1 MKIARKV
8 ERQAG
13 SKVGRWKTGFGSGR
27 WEGRKTE
34 VGETGGGGLRRPF
47 I

>member
-1 MKIARKV
+1 MVKKEDGEECRQDDTQDGLKIARKV

-13 SKVGRWKTGFGSGR
+13 SKVGRWKTGFGDG
-27 WEGRKTE
+27 
-34 VGETGGGGLRRPF
+34 

>member
-13 SKVGRWKTGFGSGR
+13 SKVGRWKTGFGDG
-27 WEGRKTE
+27 EGRKPE